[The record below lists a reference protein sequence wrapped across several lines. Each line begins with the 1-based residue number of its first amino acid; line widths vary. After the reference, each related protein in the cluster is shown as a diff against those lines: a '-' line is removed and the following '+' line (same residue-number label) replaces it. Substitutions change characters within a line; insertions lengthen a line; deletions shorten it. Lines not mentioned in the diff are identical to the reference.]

1 MRLGRLRW
9 LPTLVGVAGLAAVG
23 MASAVPARA
32 DEPLIKYNGNAR
44 DY

>member
-1 MRLGRLRW
+1 MRLGRLRL

-32 DEPLIKYNGNAR
+32 DDALIKYNGNSR
-44 DY
+44 